1 MDDTKLNTRKQHIL
15 DILLKHGPLSRQQ
28 VAEKMRDAPP
38 TKITL
43 IRDLNELTEKRLIV
57 SRGKSRATVYVLAES
72 HPLLCY
78 LDLDE
83 YFSRGPDAREV
94 PHPHFDPEAL
104 HHLKNLFTRAELEA
118 FDAGST
124 RFFANMQHH
133 PDTRQ
138 RKELQ
143 RFVIE
148 FSWKSSRI
156 EGNTYS
162 LFETENLIRN
172 RSEATG
178 HPREEAI
185 MILNHKDAFD
195 HVLTYRP
202 RFRTPGMEELLS
214 LHAILTKDLSIEQGI
229 RTNPVRIT
237 GTRYLPSAQPK
248 EISEALDTLVRVSRE
263 APHPAERAFIF
274 LTGIAYIQ
282 AFEDGNKRTSRL
294 MSNAILLSHDL
305 PPLSF
310 RSMEEEEYRKA
321 VLGFYERHSLF
332 HLKRLFIGQFRFAEE
347 NYFRS

>member
-1 MDDTKLNTRKQHIL
+1 MDDTKWNAREQHIL
-15 DILLKHGPLSRQQ
+15 DILLKNGPLSREQIT
-28 VAEKMRDAPP
+28 EKMRTKP

-43 IRDLNELTEKRLIV
+43 IRDLNALKKRRLIMA
-57 SRGKSRATVYVLAES
+57 SGKSRATVYALTEQ
-72 HPLLCY
+72 HPLLSY

-94 PHPHFDPEAL
+94 LHPHFDPAVL
-104 HHLKNLFTRAELEA
+104 HHLKNIFTRTELEA
-118 FDAGST
+118 FDAGAT
-124 RFFANMQHH
+124 QFFQNMQQH
-133 PDTRQ
+133 PDARR

-202 RFRTPGMEELLS
+202 RFRAPGMEELLS

-229 RTNPVRIT
+229 RKHPVRIT
-237 GTRYLPSAQPK
+237 GTRYLPSAQPE
-248 EISEALDTLVRVSRE
+248 EISKALHSLIKIGRE
-263 APHPAERAFIF
+263 ASHPAERAFIF
-274 LTGIAYIQ
+274 LIGIAYIQ

-294 MSNAILLSHDL
+294 TSNAVLLAHDL

-321 VLGFYERHSLF
+321 VLAFYERHSLF
-332 HLKRLFIGQFRFAEE
+332 HFKRLFIGQFRFAAE
-347 NYFRS
+347 NYFRN

>member
-1 MDDTKLNTRKQHIL
+1 MDDTQLNLRQQYIL
-15 DILLKHGPLSRQQ
+15 DVLLLQGPLSREQIT
-28 VAEKMRDAPP
+28 EKMQTRL

-43 IRDLNELTEKRLIV
+43 IRTLNSLKKKELIV
-57 SRGKSRATVYVLAES
+57 VRGQGRATTYALAES
-72 HPLLCY
+72 HPLLSY
-78 LDLDE
+78 LDLDA

-94 PHPHFDPEAL
+94 LHPNFDGAML
-104 HHLKNLFTRAELEA
+104 NDLKNLFMAKELRM
-118 FDAGST
+118 FDSGAT
-124 RFFANMQHH
+124 RFFELMQKH
-133 PDTRQ
+133 PDARQ

-172 RSEATG
+172 RSEAMG

-195 HVLTYRP
+195 HVLTYRS
-202 RFRTPGMEELLS
+202 RFRVPGMEEMLS

-229 RTNPVRIT
+229 RSNPVRIT
-237 GTRYLPSAQPK
+237 GTRYLPSAKPA
-248 EISEALDTLVRVSRE
+248 EIRKAMETLIH
-263 APHPAERAFIF
+263 AAKAAAHPAERAFI
-274 LTGIAYIQ
+274 LLVGIAYIQ

-294 MSNAILLSHDL
+294 TSNAVLLAHNL

-310 RSMEEEEYRKA
+310 RSMVEEEYRQA
-321 VLGFYERHSLF
+321 VLAFYERHSLF
-332 HLKRLFIGQFRFAEE
+332 HLKRIFIEQFRFAEE
-347 NYFRS
+347 NYFKD